1 MNSAQLIGRLTRDPE
16 NRDKPGMAIVN
27 FTLAIDRPRGNGEKE
42 TDFPRI
48 VCFGRVAELA
58 EKYLRKGSRVGV
70 TGHIQTGS
78 YDRDGVKVYTTDVV
92 AERLDIID
100 WPEDREPAKPTTPE
114 WGTPRG
120 HSITQDQGADPFDIG
135 GEFPF

>member
-1 MNSAQLIGRLTRDPE
+1 MNSANLIGRLTRDPE
-16 NRDKPGMAIVN
+16 ERNKPDLAIVN
-27 FTLAIDRPRGNGEKE
+27 FTIAIDRPKASGEKE

-48 VCFGRVAELA
+48 VCFGKTAEFA
-58 EKYLRKGSRVGV
+58 AKYLRKGARVGV
-70 TGHIQTGS
+70 SGHIQTGS

-92 AERLDIID
+92 ADRLTVID
-100 WPEDREPAKPTTPE
+100 WPEERETAPQPST

-120 HSITQDQGADPFDIG
+120 HSITPAPEVDPFDLG